1 MFLFLL
7 LITAGLGTA
16 AWLAI
21 EPRIKRK
28 RRERWQN
35 ESFPSSWDRILTDRV
50 AFYRW
55 LPPGLRTRLQGLIQV
70 FMHEKTFVGCNELV
84 VTDEMRVIIAAHACL
99 LVINRPRVPA
109 EGLYDDLFSLL
120 VYPSPFVVAETR
132 AIGHGL
138 VTEGRRVLSGQAWD
152 SRRILLSWDD
162 VQQAEFGGHNVVLHE
177 FAHYLDMEDEVMDGA
192 PGLNSKRA
200 YQDWSR
206 VFWNEFGQLRA
217 AIYSGQPTIIDPYA
231 ATSPAEFFAV
241 VTETF
246 FQKPHELA
254 TAHAALYAQL
264 QKYFRVDPT
273 TWVPRPE
280 PPIDGGA

>member
-1 MFLFLL
+1 VFLFIL
-7 LITAGLGTA
+7 LIAAGIGIA
-16 AWLAI
+16 GWLI
-21 EPRIKRK
+21 VEPQVKRK
-28 RRERWQN
+28 RRERWQR
-35 ESFPSSWDRILTDRV
+35 EAFPERWHRLLGEHV

-55 LPPGLRTRLQGLIQV
+55 LPETLRNRLQALVQV
-70 FMHEKTFVGCNELV
+70 FVHEKTFVGCNGLT

-99 LVINRPRVPA
+99 LVINRPRVPSA
-109 EGLYDDLFSLL
+109 GLYEDLFSIL
-120 VYPSPFVVAETR
+120 VYPSPFIVAETK

-138 VTEGRRVLSGQAWD
+138 IAEGRRVLSGQAWD

-162 VQQAEFGGHNVVLHE
+162 VQQAELGGHNVVLHE

-192 PGLNSKRA
+192 PGLGSKRA
-200 YQDWSR
+200 YQDWAR

-217 AIYSGQPTIIDPYA
+217 ALYAGQPTLIDAYA

-246 FQKPHELA
+246 FQHPHELA
-254 TAHAALYAQL
+254 VAHAPLYAQL

-280 PPIDGGA
+280 LAPH

>member
-1 MFLFLL
+1 VFLFIL
-7 LITAGLGTA
+7 LIAIGLGTA
-16 AWLAI
+16 TWLMV
-21 EPRIKRK
+21 EPRIKRG
-28 RRERWQN
+28 RRERWQCEPFP
-35 ESFPSSWDRILTDRV
+35 ESWHRILLERL

-55 LPPGLRTRLQGLIQV
+55 LPETLRTRLQGLIQV
-70 FMHEKTFVGCNELV
+70 FLHEKTFVGCNDLI

-109 EGLYDDLFSLL
+109 QGLYDDLFSIL
-120 VYPSPFVVAETR
+120 VYPHAFIVSETR
-132 AIGHGL
+132 PLGHGL
-138 VTEGRRVLSGQAWD
+138 IAEGRRVLSGQAWE

-162 VQQAEFGGHNVVLHE
+162 VQQAESGRHNVVLHE

-192 PGLNSKRA
+192 PGLGSKRA

-217 AIYSGQPTIIDPYA
+217 ALYTGQPTVIDPYA

-246 FQKPHELA
+246 FQQPHQLA
-254 TAHAALYAQL
+254 ALHAPLYAQL

-273 TWVPRPE
+273 TWVPAPA
-280 PPIDGGA
+280 PAPTP